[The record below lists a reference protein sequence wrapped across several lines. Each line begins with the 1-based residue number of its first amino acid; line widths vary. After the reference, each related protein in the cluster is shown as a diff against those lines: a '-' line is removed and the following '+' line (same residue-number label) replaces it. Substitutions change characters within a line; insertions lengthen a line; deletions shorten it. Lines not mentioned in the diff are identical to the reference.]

1 MLFPSKSSLVKLGQS
16 EAAFVVVVLLNF
28 LVIKKDECVCAHA
41 HAQSVVSNAL
51 LPHGLQAPLS
61 MEYFRQEYWSG
72 LSFPRGSSQPRD
84 RTCVSCAGR
93 CTLCHCPP
101 TPPEALLLPR
111 TIIIATISCHL
122 TCSLSSPC
130 TTSVKL
136 VTQPRPITQLLTY
149 RRQLPGFVLYHFL
162 LLEDMLPSPLYA
174 LGFSL
179 PISVSLWRG
188 SLP

>member
-1 MLFPSKSSLVKLGQS
+1 MLFPSKSSFVKLGQS

-28 LVIKKDECVCAHA
+28 LVIKKDECVCVRA
-41 HAQSVVSNAL
+41 HAQSVVSNSL

-72 LSFPRGSSQPRD
+72 LSFPQGFSQPRD

-93 CTLCHCPP
+93 RTLYHCPP
-101 TPPEALLLPR
+101 PPWKPCYFQELLSLL
-111 TIIIATISCHL
+111 AISCHL

-136 VTQPRPITQLLTY
+136 VTYPRPITQLLTY

-162 LLEDMLPSPLYA
+162 LLEDMLPSPLYD

-179 PISVSLWRG
+179 PSSVSL
-188 SLP
+188 